1 MFDFII
7 FSLLLVFILLP
18 FSYFSNVTVST
29 YKHLGGDVYKARVV
43 TWNPDVPESVARTDD
58 GCAEMERREPWW
70 LAHSPGLHTRL
81 ALTLPWLSCTS
92 YPEFNFSSEVSAEPL
107 LSSVHVCLPC
117 LATKLWVFIS
127 GFGG

>member
-1 MFDFII
+1 MFVFII
-7 FSLLLVFILLP
+7 FSLLVFILLP

-29 YKHLGGDVYKARVV
+29 YKHLGGDVYEAGVV

-81 ALTLPWLSCTS
+81 ACTLAWLSRS
-92 YPEFNFSSEVSAEPL
+92 PGFHAFIPRIQL
-107 LSSVHVCLPC
+107 L
-117 LATKLWVFIS
+117 F
-127 GFGG
+127 